1 MVQNWATAKIS
12 IIIPVLNEEKNLGMA
27 IASTRTTP
35 STEVIVVDGG
45 STDGTAALAA
55 ALGVT
60 VLSTSAGRAHQ
71 MNIGAEAATGDILLF
86 LHADTRLPVGFND
99 LVCKTLFSED
109 DIVAGAFSL
118 KIDSTLRSLRWIE
131 RGVNWRSRF
140 LQMPYGDQAIFLKAD
155 TFHKVGGFPEQ
166 PIMEDFE
173 LVRRLQQLG
182 KIAIVSAPVVTS
194 ARRWLKRGVFRTTL
208 INQLVILGYLLG
220 VNRERL
226 GQLYRHRKNWTS

>member
-1 MVQNWATAKIS
+1 MFQNWATAKIS

-86 LHADTRLPVGFND
+86 LHADTFLPIGFAD
-99 LVCKTLFSED
+99 LVRKTLFSKN
-109 DIVAGAFSL
+109 DIVAGAFAL
-118 KIDSTLRSLRWIE
+118 KIDHERRSLRWIE

-226 GQLYRHRKNWTS
+226 GQLYRHHKN

>member
-1 MVQNWATAKIS
+1 MFQNWATAKIS

-45 STDGTAALAA
+45 STDGTVALAN
-55 ALGVT
+55 ALEVT
-60 VLSTSAGRAHQ
+60 VRSTTAGRAHQ

-86 LHADTRLPVGFND
+86 LHADTHLPIGFAD
-99 LVCKTLFSED
+99 LVCSTLTAED
-109 DIVAGAFSL
+109 NIVAGAFSL

-173 LVRRLQQLG
+173 LIRRLQRLG

-226 GQLYRHRKNWTS
+226 GQLYRHRKN